1 MEKHQQYLDDLCRV
15 CGKKVGRVRYS
26 VMKYQEVLS
35 SMGLFV
41 AHDIEHIHT
50 KQFCNSCYLTGK
62 QMTDKSTN
70 YSYSR
75 VIPPIWEEHID
86 DKCNLCNQMFQKGS
100 RQKKNHTCR
109 GRPTSLVSYVA
120 SLSVPVVQSHSLLPS
135 LSSIS
140 SNINITHLICICCK
154 NIVKFSSRD
163 YPM

>member
-41 AHDIEHIHT
+41 AHDIEHIHP

-62 QMTDKSTN
+62 RMTDKSTN

-75 VIPPIWEEHID
+75 VIPPKE
-86 DKCNLCNQMFQKGS
+86 K
-100 RQKKNHTCR
+100 
-109 GRPTSLVSYVA
+109 SY
-120 SLSVPVVQSHSLLPS
+120 
-135 LSSIS
+135 
-140 SNINITHLICICCK
+140 
-154 NIVKFSSRD
+154 
-163 YPM
+163 M